1 MIKNFF
7 KITIRSIIK
16 NKTFTFINI
25 AGLSA
30 GISAF
35 LLLLLFVRYE
45 LGYDKQHRNAD
56 NIFRIVQRIQRPD
69 KIDEYA
75 ISPSTY
81 APAMKEM
88 FPEVKDFTRFTY
100 YNAGIKKINDNKVFD
115 VKRFAFADSN
125 FLKFFNFPLQTG
137 NIETALKNPYS
148 LVLTKEAAVKFF
160 PGENPVG
167 KTMRVSNLFTF
178 TITGVLKNKISQTH
192 LSFDMLASFSTLY
205 VINEDDAKSINLASS
220 LRINNSGFSAYMTYV
235 LLKQGIDYKSV
246 ESKMGKIVDLLNGP
260 GRRDKFKPIL
270 QPVTDIHLS
279 SNYIFELSA
288 NSSYLTVYSFLTI
301 ALFILLI
308 ACVNYMNLSTAQY
321 SKRAKEVGI
330 RKVLGSDRNQLIY
343 QFIVESVLITF
354 ICLVLAA
361 VAVSIFL
368 PKFNEL
374 FEKDIQFS
382 LTNDPQILLYLL
394 GVWAVV
400 GFISGIYPS
409 FFLSNFQPVK
419 VLKGKFSAGRNSAIF
434 RKTLVIFQFT
444 ISSILITVT
453 LFIGSQ
459 LEYIRTKNL
468 GFNKEQVVVIPF
480 GSDWIRSNLSSV
492 RTQLMSNSNIAGVSA
507 SSSRIG
513 MAETFF
519 MTALRKE
526 GSEEDLTLSI
536 SAAGIDF
543 DFLSML
549 DIKLIEGR
557 NFNKDFIQD
566 TSDAFLVNEAAV
578 KMLGKDQI
586 DQSFVVNNPLGG
598 RRSGKI
604 VGVFKD
610 IIHTSL
616 HHSVEPLL
624 LHADPRSFNY
634 LYVKLS
640 GGDLSSAI
648 NFIENKWSEWL
659 PEHPFQFHFL
669 DDNFGLVYAE
679 EQKQGKILN
688 SFAVFAIFISC
699 LGLWGLASFSVE
711 QKRKEVSIRKV
722 LGASPISIIIN
733 LLKQYFAFVTISFL
747 ISIPAAWYAV
757 DSWLSNFAYKI
768 SIHPA
773 YFFLGGLIVFAI
785 TVGTVIY
792 HVLISV
798 RINPA
803 VALKAE

>member
-7 KITIRSIIK
+7 KVALRSIIR
-16 NKTFTFINI
+16 NKTLTFINI

-35 LLLLLFVRYE
+35 ILLLLFVRYE
-45 LGYDKQHRNAD
+45 LGYDRQHPESE
-56 NIFRIVQRIQRPD
+56 NIYRIIQRIQRPD

-75 ISPSTY
+75 ISPATY

-125 FLKFFNFPLQTG
+125 FLKFFNFPLLAG
-137 NIETALKNPYS
+137 NTETALKNPYS
-148 LVLTKEAAVKFF
+148 LVLTKEAASKFF
-160 PGENPVG
+160 PDENPVG
-167 KTMRVSNLFTF
+167 KTVRVSNLFTF

-192 LSFDMLASFSTLY
+192 LSFDVLASFSTLY

-235 LLKQGIDYKSV
+235 LLKQDVDYKSV
-246 ESKMGKIVDLLNGP
+246 ENKMGKIVDLLNGP

-270 QPVTDIHLS
+270 QPVTNIHLS

-343 QFIVESVLITF
+343 QFIVESVVITS
-354 ICLVLAA
+354 
-361 VAVSIFL
+361 VSILLSIGFVSAFL

-374 FEKDIQFS
+374 FEKNIELNFA
-382 LTNDPQILLYLL
+382 NDPQIILYLL
-394 GVWAVV
+394 LVWIVT
-400 GFISGIYPS
+400 GFISGGYPS

-419 VLKGKFSAGRNSAIF
+419 VLKGKFSAGRGSAFF
-434 RKTLVIFQFT
+434 RKSLVVFQFT

-453 LFIGSQ
+453 LFVGSQ
-459 LEYIRTKNL
+459 LNYIQNKDL
-468 GFNKEQVVVIPF
+468 GYNKDQVAVITLN
-480 GSDWIRSNLSSV
+480 SDWMRNNFKSIK
-492 RTQLMSNSNIAGVSA
+492 TQLLSYPGISDVSA
-507 SSSRIG
+507 SSSQIG
-513 MAETFF
+513 TAATFF

-526 GSEEDLTLSI
+526 GSDDDLTFSI
-536 SAAGIDF
+536 SAAGVDYN
-543 DFLSML
+543 FLNML
-549 DIKLIEGR
+549 DIKIIEGR
-557 NFNKDFIQD
+557 NFNEDFISD
-566 TSDAFLVNEAAV
+566 TSEAFLLNEAAV
-578 KMLGKDQI
+578 KMIGKDQI
-586 DQSFVVNNPLGG
+586 ENTFVVNNPLGG

-604 VGVFKD
+604 VGIFKD

-624 LHADPRSFNY
+624 LHADPRSFNF
-634 LYVKLS
+634 LYVKLNGNS
-640 GGDLSSAI
+640 IKSSLGFLGD
-648 NFIENKWSEWL
+648 KWREWL
-659 PEHPFQFHFL
+659 PEHPFQFQFL
-669 DDNFGLVYAE
+669 DDNFDLVYAE

-733 LLKQYFAFVTISFL
+733 LLKQYFVFVTISFL
-747 ISIPAAWYAV
+747 ISIPAVWYAV
-757 DSWLSNFAYKI
+757 DSWLSNFAYRI
-768 SIHPA
+768 DVNPV
-773 YFFLGGLIVFAI
+773 YFFAGAVIVFGI
-785 TVGTVIY
+785 TVGTVMY

>member
-16 NKTFTFINI
+16 NKTLTFINI

-235 LLKQGIDYKSV
+235 LLKQGIDFKSV

-586 DQSFVVNNPLGG
+586 DQTFVVNNPLGG

-648 NFIENKWSEWL
+648 SFIENKWSEWL